1 MIVVFSAVCEW
12 ILPGDFA
19 ILWVSNAECGWDAG
33 RSKRGDAT
41 DGSLAARTGENPK
54 RTAARSE
61 ERRHTPQLRIC
72 ISTVFA
78 GAKNDDADANDV
90 CLTANEYFIL
100 SGAKNIIATLGSN
113 IISAFGRYI
122 IATKGSYI
130 ISAEQMPHF
139 EHSEIHHFC
148 GADASFRAER
158 EHIISALRNTLPYH

>member
-1 MIVVFSAVCEW
+1 MMFALRQMMSAS
-12 ILPGDFA
+12 P
-19 ILWVSNAECGWDAG
+19 
-33 RSKRGDAT
+33 
-41 DGSLAARTGENPK
+41 
-54 RTAARSE
+54 
-61 ERRHTPQLRIC
+61 
-72 ISTVFA
+72 
-78 GAKNDDADANDV
+78 DDVADANDV